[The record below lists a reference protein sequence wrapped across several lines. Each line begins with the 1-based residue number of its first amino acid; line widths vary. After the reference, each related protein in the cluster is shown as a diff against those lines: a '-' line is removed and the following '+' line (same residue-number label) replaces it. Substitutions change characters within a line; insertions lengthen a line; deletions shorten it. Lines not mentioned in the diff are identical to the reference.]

1 MKITNGAIVE
11 LIETMNKFQGVT
23 GKLAYALAKNR
34 RLLSEHLK
42 DFEEVKSGLIK
53 KYGTED
59 ENGNIAV
66 SPDSENYNAFLE
78 EIVPVLNIAVDVD
91 LFQLDKDEFELPY
104 CENATMNDYSL
115 IEAVFVKQENKE

>member
-11 LIETMNKFQGVT
+11 LVETMNKFQGVT

-34 RLLSEHLK
+34 RLLGEHLK

-59 ENGNIAV
+59 ENGNITV
-66 SPDSENYNAFLE
+66 LPDSENYNAFLE

-115 IEAVFVKQENKE
+115 IEAVFVKQE